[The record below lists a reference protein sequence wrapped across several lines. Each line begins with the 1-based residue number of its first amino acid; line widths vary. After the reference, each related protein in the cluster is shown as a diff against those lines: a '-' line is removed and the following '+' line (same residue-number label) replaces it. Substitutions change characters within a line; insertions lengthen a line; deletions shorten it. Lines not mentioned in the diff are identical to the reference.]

1 MFRRHKN
8 LLDVLVKCDSGTV
21 LLGEEQHGERDEGFK
36 LNIKLI
42 W

>member
-36 LNIKLI
+36 LNMKLI